1 MTKTTP
7 KNELKNNFKTQII
20 QNLDAHDQALI
31 SADNCSTLV
40 ALNMSKAY
48 NEGIVPIPK
57 LNDSKHINKAC
68 EHFVEVALELEFK
81 KLSANKKSCLRKS
94 IVVAVGLVKSKAL
107 TKVKNKS
114 VSDDNKLWIDGDYLK
129 GKNNLK
135 NLNKSGNAQVPLN
148 FNELT
153 KMSKN
158 VLNFKDSGTSST
170 ILELALSKVNS
181 QLDDIARLE
190 PVNEKDQDDKGFIN
204 ITDKERNALR
214 LTFNK
219 LKSIMAEL
227 NEQEKDQPSVV
238 NFS

>member
-1 MTKTTP
+1 MNKTTP
-7 KNELKNNFKTQII
+7 KNDLKNNFKTQII

-48 NEGIVPIPK
+48 SEGIVALPK

-129 GKNNLK
+129 SKNNLK

-158 VLNFKDSGTSST
+158 VLNFKDSPTKQT
-170 ILELALSKVNS
+170 PLELALSKVND
-181 QLDDIARLE
+181 QIDNIARLE
-190 PVNEKDQDDKGFIN
+190 PINENDQDDQGLIN
-204 ITDKERNALR
+204 ITDKEKNAINF
-214 LTFNK
+214 TFNK
-219 LKSIMAEL
+219 LKKIKEEL
-227 NEQEKDQPSVV
+227 NAQEPNKDVI
-238 NFS
+238 NFQ

>member
-1 MTKTTP
+1 MNKTTP
-7 KNELKNNFKTQII
+7 KNDLKNNFKTQII

-40 ALNMSKAY
+40 ALNMFKAY
-48 NEGIVPIPK
+48 NEGIVAIPK
-57 LNDSKHINKAC
+57 MNDAKHINKAC

-81 KLSANKKSCLRKS
+81 KLSANKKSCLRKA

-129 GKNNLK
+129 SKSNLK

-153 KMSKN
+153 KMSKDA
-158 VLNFKDSGTSST
+158 LKFKNSPTQQT
-170 ILELALSKVNS
+170 PLELALSKVND
-181 QLDDIARLE
+181 QIDNIARLE
-190 PVNEKDQDDKGFIN
+190 PVNEEDQDDQGLIN
-204 ITDKERNALR
+204 ITEKERNALR
-214 LTFNK
+214 FTFNK
-219 LKSIMAEL
+219 LKSTMEEL
-227 NEQEKDQPSVV
+227 NAQEKDNPSVV
-238 NFS
+238 NF